1 MINTVEL
8 QLKKVPLQIKT
19 LISKEAELHRRSIN
33 QEAIALLEE
42 ALLAR
47 AKIPRQSRHEIN
59 QILEQYNNLPD
70 KNVKPLSEIVNYD
83 DGGLPE

>member
-59 QILEQYNNLPD
+59 QILDQYNSLPD
-70 KNVKPLSEIVNYD
+70 KADRPLSELIDYD
-83 DGGLPE
+83 DKGLPE